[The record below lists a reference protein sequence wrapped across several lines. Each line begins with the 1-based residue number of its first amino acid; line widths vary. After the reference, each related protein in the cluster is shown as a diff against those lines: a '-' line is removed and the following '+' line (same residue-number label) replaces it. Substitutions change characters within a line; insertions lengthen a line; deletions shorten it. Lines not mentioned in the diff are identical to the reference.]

1 LIKPGSLA
9 LTILLG
15 LLSAIGPF
23 STDMYVPS
31 LPGISAAFGATTQQV
46 QLTISS
52 YLVGFALGQIV
63 YGPLSDRYGRK
74 PVLVAA
80 VLLYCITTLLCT
92 VSTSIEMLIVLRLF
106 QAFGGCGAIVLA
118 RAIVRDL
125 YAGARAGREMAII
138 AVVMGLAPLVAP
150 LIGGVLETY
159 FDWRANFIAMAIV
172 GLECVALV
180 WWYLPET
187 LKTRAAEPVSLPSVL
202 RSYRIILRD
211 RSYLA
216 HLGIVACAY
225 AGLFA
230 WISGATF
237 LLQNLYELTAMAFAG
252 AFAAGSIGFLLGT
265 TVAARLVV
273 RLGLGRII
281 GLGCGALAMGGVAM
295 ASFTALGM
303 DTAFTIVLSA
313 AIYLFGLGLAL
324 PQATAAALTPFPE
337 RAGAASSLL
346 GFLQQSAASACGA
359 LVGAWLGASAWPI
372 AAPMALLGMA
382 ALAIWL
388 MTRTS
393 RATIM
398 H

>member
-1 LIKPGSLA
+1 MIKPGSLA

>member
-31 LPGISAAFGATTQQV
+31 LPGISTAFDATTQQV

-52 YLVGFALGQIV
+52 YLIGFALGQIV

-74 PVLVAA
+74 PILVGA

-92 VSTSIEMLIVLRLF
+92 ISTSIDMLIVLRLL

-159 FDWRANFIAMAIV
+159 FDWRANFIVMALI

-237 LLQNLYELTAMAFAG
+237 VLQDLYGLTPMAFAG

-273 RLGLGRII
+273 RLGLNRII
-281 GLGCGALAMGGVAM
+281 GLGCSALATGGLAM
-295 ASFTALGM
+295 AGATAFGL
-303 DTAFTIVLSA
+303 DTAFAIVLSA
-313 AIYLFGLGLAL
+313 AIYLFGLGLTL

-372 AAPMALLGMA
+372 AAPMALLGVA
-382 ALAIWL
+382 ALVVWL

-393 RATIM
+393 RATVA

>member
-15 LLSAIGPF
+15 LLSAVGPF

-31 LPGISAAFGATTQQV
+31 MPGIGTAFGATTQQV

-52 YLVGFALGQIV
+52 YLVGFAVGQIV

-80 VLLYCITTLLCT
+80 LLLYCTATLLCPI
-92 VSTSIEMLIVLRLF
+92 STSIDMLIVLRLF
-106 QAFGGCGAIVLA
+106 QALGGCGATVLA
-118 RAIVRDL
+118 RAVVRDL

-159 FDWRANFIAMAIV
+159 FDWRAIFVVMALI
-172 GLECVALV
+172 GLECLALV

-187 LKTRAAEPVSLPSVL
+187 LKERATEPVSLVSVL
-202 RSYRIILRD
+202 KSYRILLSE

-216 HLGIVACAY
+216 HLSIVAFAY

-237 LLQNLYELTAMAFAG
+237 VLQELYALTPITFAA
-252 AFAAGSIGFLLGT
+252 AFAAGSTGFLLGT
-265 TVAARLVV
+265 TIAARLVI
-273 RLGLGRII
+273 RLGLSRII
-281 GLGCGALAMGGVAM
+281 GLGCVALSIGGVAM
-295 ASFTALGM
+295 ATATALGL
-303 DTAFTIVLSA
+303 DTALTVVLSA
-313 AIYLFGLGLAL
+313 AVYLFGLGLAL
-324 PQATAAALTPFPE
+324 PQAMAAALTPFPE

-346 GFLQQSAASACGA
+346 GFVQQSAASLCGA

-372 AAPMALLGMA
+372 AAPMALLGLA
-382 ALAIWL
+382 ALAVWL
-388 MTRTS
+388 LTRTS
-393 RATIM
+393 RASVA

>member
-15 LLSAIGPF
+15 LLSAVGPF

-31 LPGISAAFGATTQQV
+31 MPGIGTAFGATTQQV

-52 YLVGFALGQIV
+52 YLVGFAVGQIV

-80 VLLYCITTLLCT
+80 LLLYCTATLLCPI
-92 VSTSIEMLIVLRLF
+92 STSIDMLIVLRLF
-106 QAFGGCGAIVLA
+106 QAFGGCGATVLA
-118 RAIVRDL
+118 RAVVRDL

-159 FDWRANFIAMAIV
+159 FDWRAIFVVMALI
-172 GLECVALV
+172 GLECLALV

-187 LKTRAAEPVSLPSVL
+187 LKERAAEPVSLVSVL
-202 RSYRIILRD
+202 KSYRILLSE

-216 HLGIVACAY
+216 HLSIVAFAY

-237 LLQNLYELTAMAFAG
+237 VLQELYALTPITFAA
-252 AFAAGSIGFLLGT
+252 AFAAGSTGFLLGT
-265 TVAARLVV
+265 TIAARLVI
-273 RLGLGRII
+273 RLGLSRII
-281 GLGCGALAMGGVAM
+281 GLGCVALSIGGVAM
-295 ASFTALGM
+295 ATATALGL
-303 DTAFTIVLSA
+303 DTALTVVLSA
-313 AIYLFGLGLAL
+313 AVYLFGLGLAL
-324 PQATAAALTPFPE
+324 PQAMAAALTPFPE

-346 GFLQQSAASACGA
+346 GFVQQSAASLCGA

-372 AAPMALLGMA
+372 AAPMALLGLA
-382 ALAIWL
+382 ALAVWL
-388 MTRTS
+388 LTRTS
-393 RATIM
+393 RASVA

>member
-1 LIKPGSLA
+1 MIKPGSLA

-15 LLSAIGPF
+15 LLSAVGPF

-31 LPGISAAFGATTQQV
+31 MPGIGTAFGATTQQV

-52 YLVGFALGQIV
+52 YLVGFAVGQIV

-80 VLLYCITTLLCT
+80 LLLYCTATLLCPI
-92 VSTSIEMLIVLRLF
+92 STSIDMLIVLRLF
-106 QAFGGCGAIVLA
+106 QAFGGCGATVLA
-118 RAIVRDL
+118 RAVVRDL

-159 FDWRANFIAMAIV
+159 FDWRAIFVVMALI
-172 GLECVALV
+172 GLECLALV

-187 LKTRAAEPVSLPSVL
+187 LKERATEPVSLVSML
-202 RSYRIILRD
+202 KSYRILLSE

-216 HLGIVACAY
+216 HLSIVAFAY

-237 LLQNLYELTAMAFAG
+237 VLQELYALTPITFAA
-252 AFAAGSIGFLLGT
+252 AFAAGSTGFLLGT
-265 TVAARLVV
+265 TIAARLVI
-273 RLGLGRII
+273 RLGLSRII
-281 GLGCGALAMGGVAM
+281 GLGCVALSIGGVAM
-295 ASFTALGM
+295 ATATALGL
-303 DTAFTIVLSA
+303 DTALTVVLSA
-313 AIYLFGLGLAL
+313 AVYLFGLGLAL
-324 PQATAAALTPFPE
+324 PQAMAAALTPFPE

-346 GFLQQSAASACGA
+346 GFVQQSAASLCGA

-372 AAPMALLGMA
+372 AAPMALLGLA
-382 ALAIWL
+382 ALAVWL
-388 MTRTS
+388 LTRTS
-393 RATIM
+393 RASVA

>member
-1 LIKPGSLA
+1 LIQPGSSA

-15 LLSAIGPF
+15 LLSAIGPL

-31 LPGISAAFGATTQQV
+31 LPGIGAAFGATTQEV

-74 PVLVAA
+74 PILVSA
-80 VLLYCITTLLCT
+80 VLLYCMTTLLCA
-92 VSTSIEMLIVLRLF
+92 VSTSIEMLIVVRLF

-125 YAGARAGREMAII
+125 YSGARAGREMAVI
-138 AVVMGLAPLVAP
+138 AVVMGLAPLAAP
-150 LIGGVLETY
+150 LIGGALETY
-159 FDWRANFIAMAIV
+159 FDWRANFIVMAVV

-187 LKTRAAEPVSLPSVL
+187 LKTKATDPVSLTSVL

-237 LLQNLYELTAMAFAG
+237 VLQDLYRLTPMAFAA
-252 AFAAGSIGFLLGT
+252 AFAAGSIGFLIGT
-265 TVAARLVV
+265 TVAARLVI
-273 RLGLGRII
+273 RLGLDRII
-281 GLGCGALAMGGVAM
+281 GMGCAALAVGGMAM
-295 ASFTALGM
+295 AAIAALGADTAL
-303 DTAFTIVLSA
+303 TVVISA
-313 AIYLFGLGLAL
+313 GIYLFGLGLAL

-359 LVGAWLGASAWPI
+359 LVGAWLGASVWPV
-372 AAPMALLGMA
+372 AAPMALLGAA
-382 ALAIWL
+382 ALALWF
-388 MTRTS
+388 MTRRV
-393 RATIM
+393 RATVV

>member
-1 LIKPGSLA
+1 MIKPGSLA

-15 LLSAIGPF
+15 LLSAVGPF

-31 LPGISAAFGATTQQV
+31 MPGIGTAFGATTQQV

-52 YLVGFALGQIV
+52 YLVGFAVGQIV

-80 VLLYCITTLLCT
+80 LLLYCTATLLCPI
-92 VSTSIEMLIVLRLF
+92 STSIDMLIVLRLF
-106 QAFGGCGAIVLA
+106 QAFGGCGATVLA
-118 RAIVRDL
+118 RAVVRDL

-159 FDWRANFIAMAIV
+159 FDWRAIFVVMALI
-172 GLECVALV
+172 GLECLALV

-187 LKTRAAEPVSLPSVL
+187 LKERATEPVSLVSVL
-202 RSYRIILRD
+202 KSYRILLSE

-216 HLGIVACAY
+216 HLSIVAFAY

-237 LLQNLYELTAMAFAG
+237 VLQELYALTPITFAA
-252 AFAAGSIGFLLGT
+252 AFAAGSTGFLLGT
-265 TVAARLVV
+265 TIAARLVI
-273 RLGLGRII
+273 RLGLSRII
-281 GLGCGALAMGGVAM
+281 GLGCVALSIGGVAM
-295 ASFTALGM
+295 ATATALGL
-303 DTAFTIVLSA
+303 DTALTVVLSA
-313 AIYLFGLGLAL
+313 AVYLFGLGLAL
-324 PQATAAALTPFPE
+324 PQAMAAALTPFPE

-346 GFLQQSAASACGA
+346 GFVQQSAASLCGA

-372 AAPMALLGMA
+372 AAPMALLGLA
-382 ALAIWL
+382 ALAVWL
-388 MTRTS
+388 LTRTS
-393 RATIM
+393 RASVA

>member
-15 LLSAIGPF
+15 LLSAVGPF

-31 LPGISAAFGATTQQV
+31 MPGIGTAFGATTQQV

-52 YLVGFALGQIV
+52 YLVGFAVGQIV

-80 VLLYCITTLLCT
+80 LLLYCTATLLCPI
-92 VSTSIEMLIVLRLF
+92 STSIDMLIVLRLF
-106 QAFGGCGAIVLA
+106 QAFGGCGATVLA
-118 RAIVRDL
+118 RAVVRDL

-159 FDWRANFIAMAIV
+159 FDWRAIFVVMALI
-172 GLECVALV
+172 GLECLALV

-187 LKTRAAEPVSLPSVL
+187 LKERATEPVSLVSVL
-202 RSYRIILRD
+202 KSYRILLSE

-216 HLGIVACAY
+216 HLSIVAFAY

-237 LLQNLYELTAMAFAG
+237 VLQELYALTPITFAA
-252 AFAAGSIGFLLGT
+252 AFAAGSTGFLLGT
-265 TVAARLVV
+265 TIAARLVI
-273 RLGLGRII
+273 RLGLSRII
-281 GLGCGALAMGGVAM
+281 GLGCVALSIGGVAM
-295 ASFTALGM
+295 ATATALGL
-303 DTAFTIVLSA
+303 DTALTVVLSA
-313 AIYLFGLGLAL
+313 AVYLFGLGLAL
-324 PQATAAALTPFPE
+324 PQAMAAALTPFPE

-346 GFLQQSAASACGA
+346 GFVQQSAASLCGA

-372 AAPMALLGMA
+372 AAPMALLGLA
-382 ALAIWL
+382 ALAVWL
-388 MTRTS
+388 LTRTS
-393 RATIM
+393 RASIV

>member
-1 LIKPGSLA
+1 MIKPGSLA

-15 LLSAIGPF
+15 LLSAVGPF

-31 LPGISAAFGATTQQV
+31 MPGIGTAFGATTQQV

-52 YLVGFALGQIV
+52 YLVGFAVGQIV

-80 VLLYCITTLLCT
+80 LLLYCTATLLCPI
-92 VSTSIEMLIVLRLF
+92 STSIDMLIVLRLF
-106 QAFGGCGAIVLA
+106 QALGGCGATVLA
-118 RAIVRDL
+118 RAVVRDL

-159 FDWRANFIAMAIV
+159 FDWRAIFVVMALI
-172 GLECVALV
+172 GLECLALV

-187 LKTRAAEPVSLPSVL
+187 LKERATEPVSLVSVL
-202 RSYRIILRD
+202 KSYRILLSE

-216 HLGIVACAY
+216 HLSIVAFAY

-237 LLQNLYELTAMAFAG
+237 VLQELYALTPITFAA
-252 AFAAGSIGFLLGT
+252 AFAAGSTGFLLGT
-265 TVAARLVV
+265 TIAARLVI
-273 RLGLGRII
+273 RLGLSRII
-281 GLGCGALAMGGVAM
+281 GLGCVALSIGGVAM
-295 ASFTALGM
+295 ATATALGL
-303 DTAFTIVLSA
+303 DTALTVVLSA
-313 AIYLFGLGLAL
+313 AVYLFGLGLAL
-324 PQATAAALTPFPE
+324 PQAMAAALTPFPE

-346 GFLQQSAASACGA
+346 GFVQQSAASLCGA

-372 AAPMALLGMA
+372 AAPMALLGLA
-382 ALAIWL
+382 ALAVWL
-388 MTRTS
+388 LTRTS
-393 RATIM
+393 RASIV

>member
-1 LIKPGSLA
+1 MIKPGSLA

-15 LLSAIGPF
+15 LLSAVGPF

-31 LPGISAAFGATTQQV
+31 MPGIGTAFGATTQQV

-52 YLVGFALGQIV
+52 YLVGFAVGQIV

-80 VLLYCITTLLCT
+80 LLLYCTATLLCPI
-92 VSTSIEMLIVLRLF
+92 STSIDMLIVLRLF
-106 QAFGGCGAIVLA
+106 QAFGGCGATVLA
-118 RAIVRDL
+118 RAVVRDL

-159 FDWRANFIAMAIV
+159 FDWRAIFVVMALI
-172 GLECVALV
+172 GLECLALV

-187 LKTRAAEPVSLPSVL
+187 LKERATEPVSLVSVL
-202 RSYRIILRD
+202 KSYRILLSE

-216 HLGIVACAY
+216 HLSIVAFAY

-237 LLQNLYELTAMAFAG
+237 VLQELYALTPITFAA
-252 AFAAGSIGFLLGT
+252 AFAAGSTGFLLGT
-265 TVAARLVV
+265 TIAARLVI
-273 RLGLGRII
+273 RLGLSRII
-281 GLGCGALAMGGVAM
+281 GLGCVALSIGGVAM
-295 ASFTALGM
+295 ATATALGL
-303 DTAFTIVLSA
+303 DTALTVVLSA
-313 AIYLFGLGLAL
+313 AVYLFGLGLAL
-324 PQATAAALTPFPE
+324 PQAMAAALTPFPE

-346 GFLQQSAASACGA
+346 GFVQQSAASLCGA

-372 AAPMALLGMA
+372 AAPMALLGLA
-382 ALAIWL
+382 ALAVWL
-388 MTRTS
+388 LTRTS
-393 RATIM
+393 RASIV

>member
-1 LIKPGSLA
+1 MIKPGSLA

-15 LLSAIGPF
+15 LLSAVGPF

-31 LPGISAAFGATTQQV
+31 MPGIGTAFGATTQQV

-52 YLVGFALGQIV
+52 YLVGFAVGQIV

-80 VLLYCITTLLCT
+80 LLLYCTATLLCPI
-92 VSTSIEMLIVLRLF
+92 STSIDMLIVLRLF
-106 QAFGGCGAIVLA
+106 QAFGGCGATVLA
-118 RAIVRDL
+118 RAVVRDL

-159 FDWRANFIAMAIV
+159 FDWRAIFVVMALI
-172 GLECVALV
+172 GLECLALV

-187 LKTRAAEPVSLPSVL
+187 LKERAAEPVSLVSVL
-202 RSYRIILRD
+202 KSYRILLSE

-216 HLGIVACAY
+216 HLSIVAFAY

-237 LLQNLYELTAMAFAG
+237 VLQELYALTPITFAA
-252 AFAAGSIGFLLGT
+252 AFAAGSTGFLLGT
-265 TVAARLVV
+265 TIAARLVI
-273 RLGLGRII
+273 RLGLSRII
-281 GLGCGALAMGGVAM
+281 GLGCVALSIGGVAM
-295 ASFTALGM
+295 ATATALGL
-303 DTAFTIVLSA
+303 DTALTVVLSA
-313 AIYLFGLGLAL
+313 AVYLFGLGLAL
-324 PQATAAALTPFPE
+324 PQAMAAALTPFPE

-346 GFLQQSAASACGA
+346 GFVQQSAASLCGA

-372 AAPMALLGMA
+372 AAPMALLGLA
-382 ALAIWL
+382 ALAVWL
-388 MTRTS
+388 LTRTS
-393 RATIM
+393 RASIV

>member
-1 LIKPGSLA
+1 MIKPGSLA

-15 LLSAIGPF
+15 LLSAVGPF

-31 LPGISAAFGATTQQV
+31 MPGIGTAFGATTQQV

-52 YLVGFALGQIV
+52 YLVGFAVGQIV

-80 VLLYCITTLLCT
+80 LLLYCTATLLCPI
-92 VSTSIEMLIVLRLF
+92 STSIDMLIVLRLF
-106 QAFGGCGAIVLA
+106 QAFGGCGATVLA
-118 RAIVRDL
+118 RAVVRDL

-159 FDWRANFIAMAIV
+159 FDWRAIFVVMALI
-172 GLECVALV
+172 GLECLALV

-187 LKTRAAEPVSLPSVL
+187 LKERAAEPVSLVSVL
-202 RSYRIILRD
+202 KSYRILLSE

-216 HLGIVACAY
+216 HLSIVAFAY

-237 LLQNLYELTAMAFAG
+237 VLQELYALTPITFAA
-252 AFAAGSIGFLLGT
+252 AFAAGSTGFLLGT
-265 TVAARLVV
+265 TIAARLVI
-273 RLGLGRII
+273 RLGLSRII
-281 GLGCGALAMGGVAM
+281 GLGCVALSIGGVAM
-295 ASFTALGM
+295 ATATALGL
-303 DTAFTIVLSA
+303 DTALTVVLSA
-313 AIYLFGLGLAL
+313 AVYLFGLGLAL
-324 PQATAAALTPFPE
+324 PQAMAAALTPFPE

-346 GFLQQSAASACGA
+346 GFVQQSAASLCGA

-372 AAPMALLGMA
+372 AAPMALLGLA
-382 ALAIWL
+382 ALAVWL
-388 MTRTS
+388 LTRTS
-393 RATIM
+393 RASVA

>member
-15 LLSAIGPF
+15 LLSAVGPF

-31 LPGISAAFGATTQQV
+31 MPGIGTAFGATTQQV

-52 YLVGFALGQIV
+52 YLVGFAVGQIV

-80 VLLYCITTLLCT
+80 LLLYCTATLLCPI
-92 VSTSIEMLIVLRLF
+92 STSIDMLIVLRLF
-106 QAFGGCGAIVLA
+106 QAFGGCGATVLA
-118 RAIVRDL
+118 RAVVRDL

-159 FDWRANFIAMAIV
+159 FDWRAIFVVMALI
-172 GLECVALV
+172 GLECLALV

-187 LKTRAAEPVSLPSVL
+187 LKERATEPVSLVSML
-202 RSYRIILRD
+202 KSYRILLSE

-216 HLGIVACAY
+216 HLSIVAFAY

-237 LLQNLYELTAMAFAG
+237 VLQELYALTPITFAA
-252 AFAAGSIGFLLGT
+252 AFAAGSTGFLLGT
-265 TVAARLVV
+265 TIAARLVI
-273 RLGLGRII
+273 RLGLSRII
-281 GLGCGALAMGGVAM
+281 GLGCVALSIGGVAM
-295 ASFTALGM
+295 ATATALGL
-303 DTAFTIVLSA
+303 DTALTVVLSA
-313 AIYLFGLGLAL
+313 AVYLFGLGLAL
-324 PQATAAALTPFPE
+324 PQAMAAALTPFPE

-346 GFLQQSAASACGA
+346 GFVQQSAASLCGA

-372 AAPMALLGMA
+372 AAPMALLGLA
-382 ALAIWL
+382 ALAVWL
-388 MTRTS
+388 LTRTS
-393 RATIM
+393 RASVA